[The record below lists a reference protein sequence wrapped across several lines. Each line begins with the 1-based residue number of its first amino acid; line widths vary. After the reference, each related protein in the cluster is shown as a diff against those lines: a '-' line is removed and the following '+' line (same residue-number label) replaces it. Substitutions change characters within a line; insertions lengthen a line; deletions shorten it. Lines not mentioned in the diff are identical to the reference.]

1 MNKILLVGINSQ
13 YVHTNLAVRYI
24 KNYVENYSSMKLD
37 IYESSINNQLSAIL
51 MDIFEKNP
59 EKVIFSTYIWNKEY
73 VFKLVKEIKKIMP
86 SISIILG
93 GPEVSYQTAEIMNE
107 NPEIDFIISGE
118 GERTTLKFLSNGI
131 EGTKGVFYRK
141 DGQIK
146 FNGYQLPIENLDE
159 IPFPYSVEELK
170 NSKNKI
176 LYYESSRGCPF
187 ECSYCMSSIDKS
199 VRYFSLDRVK
209 EDLKRFLQEGITL
222 IKFVD
227 RTFNIDKRRYMDLW
241 NFLLENYRKDI
252 TFHFEISGDLFDE
265 ETISFLEKI
274 PKDFFQF
281 EIGVQTINEKTMK
294 AIKRENNLTK
304 LRNNVLKIKDNIHLH
319 LDLIA
324 GLPYEDYNTFK
335 DSFDYVYGLKPEMI
349 QLGFLKILKGTLIFG
364 QVETYSYKFLDFPP
378 YEVLSNE
385 FISYEEI
392 AELKK
397 IETVLDYYYN
407 SENYPKSIEYILKKN
422 YERAFDFYEDIARYY
437 DSCGYFK
444 VSHKQVSIFNHLYE
458 FYLYKSFSD
467 IKIFTEYLKYDYLTL
482 GKPGN
487 YPYWIKSSKD
497 KEKYNDI
504 LKGMDFKSIRE
515 GHNRT
520 EYEKFEYNVISDMDG
535 EVEILFIYN
544 GKETKIREY

>member
-118 GERTTLKFLSNGI
+118 GERTTLEFLSNGI